1 MERLELNQELASDVL
16 EQSKRKGATQG
27 DLVMAESD
35 SSFVAVRLGEIDK
48 VSQAQEKRL
57 GLRLF
62 FGASSA
68 SASTSD
74 ISKSA
79 IERLVDDT
87 CALARATAQD
97 TYSGLPAPDDLARTI
112 PDLDLLDE
120 RGRSLSIEEKSRVA
134 LDTEKAALDFDARIT
149 NSEGGE
155 FSAGISRVLYANSHG
170 FFGEYRGSSFGVSV
184 APVAS
189 SNGSMQRD
197 YWYSSQRK
205 FSRLE
210 SPIAVGKRA
219 AERALRRLGA
229 RKAKTCECPVVF
241 DPEIA
246 ATLLRQL
253 SSALS
258 GYSLYK
264 GASFLVG
271 KRGEKIAS
279 DLITVVDDGTIPGA
293 LGSRPFDG
301 EGLATRKKT
310 IVERGVLRSY
320 LLDTYSGKKLGLPST
335 ANAARAVGDAPGVG
349 PLNFFLLPGT
359 HTPEEIVASVE
370 DGLYVTELIGFGV
383 NLVTGDYSRGA
394 VGLWIENG
402 KLAYPVE
409 EITIAGNLQEMLCNI
424 EMIGNDL
431 ELRGRIAAPTL
442 KISRMTVAGN

>member
-1 MERLELNQELASDVL
+1 MERLVLNQELASDVL

-74 ISKSA
+74 ISKGA

-97 TYSGLPAPDDLARTI
+97 TYSGLPAPNDLARTI
-112 PDLDLLDE
+112 PDLDLLDD
-120 RGRSLSIEEKSRVA
+120 RGRSLSIEEKSRMA
-134 LDTEKAALDFDARIT
+134 LDAEKAALDFDARIT

-170 FFGEYRGSSFGVSV
+170 FCGEYRGSSYGVSV

-253 SSALS
+253 SSAIS

-271 KRGEKIAS
+271 KLGEKIAS
-279 DLITVVDDGTIPGA
+279 DLVTVVDDGTIPGA

-335 ANAARAVGDAPGVG
+335 ANAARSVGDAPGVG
-349 PLNFFLLPGT
+349 PMNFFLLPGT
-359 HTPEEIVASVE
+359 HSPEEIVASVE

-394 VGLWIENG
+394 VGLWIEKG

-409 EITIAGNLQEMLCNI
+409 EITIAGNLKEMLGNI
-424 EMIGNDL
+424 EMVGNDL
-431 ELRGRIAAPTL
+431 ELRNRISAPTI

>member
-1 MERLELNQELASDVL
+1 
-16 EQSKRKGATQG
+16 
-27 DLVMAESD
+27 
-35 SSFVAVRLGEIDK
+35 
-48 VSQAQEKRL
+48 
-57 GLRLF
+57 
-62 FGASSA
+62 
-68 SASTSD
+68 
-74 ISKSA
+74 
-79 IERLVDDT
+79 VDDT

-134 LDTEKAALDFDARIT
+134 LDAEKAALDFDARIT
-149 NSEGGE
+149 NSEGGA

-170 FFGEYRGSSFGVSV
+170 FSGEYRGSSYGVSV

-253 SSALS
+253 SSAIS

-271 KRGEKIAS
+271 KLGEKIAS
-279 DLITVVDDGTIPGA
+279 DLVTVVDDGTIPEA

-320 LLDTYSGKKLGLPST
+320 LLDTYSGKKLGLAST
-335 ANAARAVGDAPGVG
+335 ANAARSVGDAPGVS
-349 PLNFFLLPGT
+349 PMNFFLLPGT

-394 VGLWIENG
+394 VGLWIEKG

-409 EITIAGNLQEMLCNI
+409 EITIAGNLKEMLGNI

-431 ELRGRIAAPTL
+431 ELRNRIAAPTI
-442 KISRMTVAGN
+442 KISRMTIAGN